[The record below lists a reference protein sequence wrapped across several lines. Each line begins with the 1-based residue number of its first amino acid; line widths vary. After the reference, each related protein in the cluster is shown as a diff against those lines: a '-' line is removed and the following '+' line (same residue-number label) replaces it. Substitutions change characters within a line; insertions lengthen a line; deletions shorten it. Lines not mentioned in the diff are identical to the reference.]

1 MDIIA
6 GTPYEHLDRSTILSQ
21 LDVVNLLT
29 EYCNKVVNSCLKSE
43 RKETDDVIK
52 VVIEKLGDVSETLI
66 NLIKSQAEKV
76 TDIDLKIDTTC
87 SYLEELLHNL
97 KKGLYDTFSLIQHDM
112 EHMMTKTNTSC
123 KFCGLIFTTQ
133 EHLSNHTLT
142 YHTINQTQLSLP
154 YTDPRTGQ
162 VEQED
167 QARAH
172 SSSYICTLCNEHFP
186 SAGYLD
192 THMQRYHGD
201 HGVFKCNICDHY
213 FPSHHALTSHI
224 NSYHGTSTRHKCKTC
239 GQAFSTEKD
248 LDIHLSNVHV
258 NTPDVSSSS
267 GNFECEHCM
276 HEFENFDDFCDHN
289 ASHHPGDHCCPC
301 DVCEQTFSSQEA
313 LEVHLDSDH
322 GLQQVDGPI
331 QELSDLHSLPNQGS
345 IRTKTF
351 ELNRSKQVTEIRKDA
366 RIPDFEINVNNSDE
380 NCTIKCSSGF
390 YIQVAQS
397 CFMTLNEST
406 VFNVSGIAITISDII
421 KTNDKNGSE
430 VNRLIHFTFT
440 SEHQG
445 CGGVA
450 VHLHHSTRNIQ
461 VQGSHQMPD
470 RSKAALWFVDNVVV
484 KRFKEQ
490 AKIKKFAIKNFND
503 SVQRTSSGS
512 GIVPNTSNSNACKDC
527 NILFNSRSKPSI
539 CSYCSQYLHKS
550 CLKDH
555 TRSCSKIPT
564 IVSSLSTSSSSTTT
578 TPVCAPPVST
588 SWPAS
593 ASSSSTPSV
602 PPSVPRPAVQVV
614 PGVPPVIPGL
624 KTVVT
629 FVPPASVQSSSSP
642 PSPPLVPV
650 QTTTVNNKNG
660 KRKTT
665 KAVPVSSNETNVQF
679 LQKELAAAQARIVQ
693 LDAMIVDKEQ
703 QAEILL
709 SRVKILEEQ
718 QNKQVFDKYF
728 PSNPPNPSK
737 DQITAP
743 NCSSNLVHHCP
754 AQPCC
759 QILRS
764 CCTHYNHHP
773 HGQSSSGFPCQGSH
787 QPTPDKT
794 QLSYRFEQH
803 AERITEEINRIKAV
817 LKHVQLDKSNN
828 NQAQPMNHS
837 DNTDSHQSSSEC
849 PEQEHQRPASVIS
862 VTSVEEF
869 ISDDPLN
876 NSPLNL

>member
-29 EYCNKVVNSCLKSE
+29 EYCNKVVNTCLKSE

-52 VVIEKLGDVSETLI
+52 VVIGKLGDVTEALT
-66 NLIKSQAEKV
+66 NLIKSQAGRV

-87 SYLEELLHNL
+87 SYLEQLLFNL
-97 KKGLYDTFSLIQHDM
+97 KKGLHDTFSLIQNDM
-112 EHMMTKTNTSC
+112 EHMMAKTNTFC
-123 KFCGLIFTTQ
+123 NLCGLMFRTKG
-133 EHLSNHTLT
+133 HLSNHTFT
-142 YHTINQTQLSLP
+142 HHTSNQTQLSLP
-154 YTDPRTGQ
+154 YTDPSSGQAVRESEARTH
-162 VEQED
+162 D
-167 QARAH
+167 
-172 SSSYICTLCNEHFP
+172 SCYICTLCDEQYP
-186 SAGYLD
+186 SAGNLE
-192 THMQRYHGD
+192 THMKGYHGD

-213 FPSHHALTSHI
+213 FRSHDALATHTS
-224 NSYHGTSTRHKCKTC
+224 SYHGTSMCTKCKTC
-239 GQAFSTEKD
+239 GETFPTEKD
-248 LDIHLSNVHV
+248 LNLHHSSFHV
-258 NTPDVSSSS
+258 QEPDVSTSFS
-267 GNFECEHCM
+267 NFECDDCTHV
-276 HEFENFDDFCDHN
+276 FENLDDIPDHN
-289 ASHHPGDHCCPC
+289 ASDHHGYHLCYC
-301 DVCEQTFSSQEA
+301 DVCEQTFSTLEA
-313 LEVHLDSDH
+313 LKAHLDNDH
-322 GLQQVDGPI
+322 VLQQVDGPI
-331 QELSDLHSLPNQGS
+331 QDLSDFPSLPDQGHT
-345 IRTKTF
+345 RTKTF
-351 ELNRSKQVTEIRKDA
+351 ALNRSKQIMEIRKDA
-366 RIPDFEINVNNSDE
+366 TISDFEINVNNNNE

-397 CFMTLNEST
+397 CFLTLDEST
-406 VFNVSGIAITISDII
+406 VFNVSGIVISISDII
-421 KTNDKNGSE
+421 KTIDKNGSE

-440 SEHQG
+440 SEQQG
-445 CGGVA
+445 SGGAA

-470 RSKAALWFVDNVVV
+470 QSKAALWFVNNVVV
-484 KRFKEQ
+484 KKFREQ
-490 AKIKKFAIKNFND
+490 AKAKKFAIKNFND
-503 SVQRTSSGS
+503 SIQRTSSDP
-512 GIVPNTSNSNACKDC
+512 GIAPNTFKSNACTDC

-564 IVSSLSTSSSSTTT
+564 IVSSVSTSSSSSTT